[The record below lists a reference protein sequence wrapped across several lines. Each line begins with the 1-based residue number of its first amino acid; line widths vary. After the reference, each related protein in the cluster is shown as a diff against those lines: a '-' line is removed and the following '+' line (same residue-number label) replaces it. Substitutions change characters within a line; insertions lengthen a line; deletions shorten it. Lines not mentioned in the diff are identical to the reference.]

1 MTTATVSPPGS
12 DGSVAAP
19 NTSTP
24 IPSTPIPSTLSN
36 RDRAVLRAVAAGR
49 CVLAGLQGMALRID
63 GLCCA
68 DQFAGA
74 RLAAAG
80 LIAATATE
88 LALTP
93 AGRAA
98 IGIG

>member
-1 MTTATVSPPGS
+1 MG
-12 DGSVAAP
+12 
-19 NTSTP
+19 TSTEVNA
-24 IPSTPIPSTLSN
+24 SALSH

-49 CVLAGLQGMALRID
+49 CVRAGLQGMALLVD

-68 DQFAGA
+68 DQFAGP

-80 LIAATATE
+80 LIAASTTE

>member
-1 MTTATVSPPGS
+1 MNTTQHSATQI
-12 DGSVAAP
+12 AA
-19 NTSTP
+19 
-24 IPSTPIPSTLSN
+24 LSH

-49 CVLAGLQGMALRID
+49 CVLAGLQDMALRVD
-63 GLCCA
+63 GMSLA
-68 DQFAGA
+68 DQFAGP

-80 LIAATATE
+80 LIAASTSG
-88 LALTP
+88 LALTA

>member
-1 MTTATVSPPGS
+1 MTTTQ
-12 DGSVAAP
+12 AAM
-19 NTSTP
+19 
-24 IPSTPIPSTLSN
+24 LSH

-49 CVLAGLQGMALRID
+49 CVLAGLQDMALRID
-63 GLCCA
+63 GMNVA
-68 DQFAGA
+68 DQFAGP
-74 RLAAAG
+74 RLLAAG
-80 LIAATATE
+80 LIAGSTTR

>member
-1 MTTATVSPPGS
+1 MTTTQDA
-12 DGSVAAP
+12 
-19 NTSTP
+19 
-24 IPSTPIPSTLSN
+24 TLSH

-49 CVLAGLQGMALRID
+49 CVLAGLQDMALRVD
-63 GLCCA
+63 GLNFA
-68 DQFAGA
+68 DQFAGP
-74 RLAAAG
+74 RLVGAG
-80 LIAATATE
+80 LIAASTTG

>member
-1 MTTATVSPPGS
+1 MNATL
-12 DGSVAAP
+12 D
-19 NTSTP
+19 
-24 IPSTPIPSTLSN
+24 STLSH

-49 CVLAGLQGMALRID
+49 CVLAGLQDMALRID
-63 GLCCA
+63 GLSFA
-68 DQFAGA
+68 DQFAGP

-80 LIAATATE
+80 LIAASATG
-88 LALTP
+88 LALTD